1 MLKPRLAI
9 LVSVCLLSA
18 ATCLWATTRKA
29 GLWELTT
36 TMTWQQSPLP
46 SGIIPPGGE
55 PHTTLVCLTQQ
66 QLAQYGS
73 VLPQVAG
80 CQISNVAVKAN
91 SVTADMVCS
100 GKMTGKGTLES
111 SWSNDSHATGTVH
124 FLGSIQ
130 LGTDSK
136 TIEWTNHS
144 SSVFKS
150 ADCGAVKPTPP
161 AQ

>member
-1 MLKPRLAI
+1 MHKPRLAI
-9 LVSVCLLSA
+9 LASLCLLST

-46 SGIIPPGGE
+46 AGITPPGAA
-55 PHTTLVCLTQQ
+55 PQTTLVCLTRQ
-66 QLAQYGS
+66 QLEMYGS
-73 VLPQVAG
+73 VLPKVAG
-80 CQISNVAVKAN
+80 CQISNIVVKGD
-91 SVTADMVCS
+91 SMTADMVCS
-100 GKMTGKGTLES
+100 GTMNGNGTLQS
-111 SWSNDSHATGTVH
+111 SWSDDSHATGTIH
-124 FLGSIQ
+124 FVGAIQ

-150 ADCGAVKPTPP
+150 TDCGAVKPAPS